1 MGILSNSRIE
11 KIEKSFI
18 YIAIFIFIGLTLF
31 PLIWVFTTSLKP
43 NDETMSF
50 PPKLIPEHVTF
61 ENYVFVFTNST
72 IVKSLY
78 NSLIVSFGS
87 MILNVTICALAGYA
101 LARFEF
107 KAKRILFS
115 LILGL
120 FMIPVVIN
128 IIPLYSILANLGLLN
143 SLVSL
148 ILTFQIL
155 IIPLNVILLKNY
167 FETIPKELEESA
179 LIDGCS
185 KIGVLRRITIPLS
198 MPGFAVASIFSFI
211 FSWNEFVL
219 PIRTRKFSEF
229 HSFSGGTIPIHIFVQ
244 DRMGIPGCRDHYS
257 AVACDYS
264 HRGFPK
270 TNDKRIYFGIDKGIK
285 QIK

>member
-1 MGILSNSRIE
+1 MNILSRK
-11 KIEKSFI
+11 KIEMMEKSLI
-18 YIAIFIFIGLTLF
+18 YVALFIFIGLTLF

-50 PPKLIPEHVTF
+50 PPKLIPENVTL

-72 IVKSLY
+72 IIKSLY

-107 KAKRILFS
+107 KAKKIFFS

-120 FMIPVVIN
+120 FTIPIVIN
-128 IIPLYSILANLGLLN
+128 IIPLYTILANLGLLN

-155 IIPLNVILLKNY
+155 IIPLNIMLLKNY
-167 FETIPKELEESA
+167 FETIPRELEESA

-185 KIGVLRRITIPLS
+185 KIGVLRKITIPLS
-198 MPGFAVASIFSFI
+198 MPGFAVAAIFSFI

-219 PIRTRKFSEF
+219 PIVLANSPNSTLFQVALYQFISLYRIEW
-229 HSFSGGTIPIHIFVQ
+229 GYLAA
-244 DRMGIPGCRDHYS
+244 GIIIALLPVVILI
-257 AVACDYS
+257 VAFQ
-264 HRGFPK
+264 RQMIKGF
-270 TNDKRIYFGIDKGIK
+270 TLGSIKG
-285 QIK
+285 

>member
-1 MGILSNSRIE
+1 MSILSNSRIE

-179 LIDGCS
+179 LNRWMFKDWSIEKNHHSTIYARVCSSIDIFFYFFLERICS
-185 KIGVLRRITIPLS
+185 S
-198 MPGFAVASIFSFI
+198 D
-211 FSWNEFVL
+211 
-219 PIRTRKFSEF
+219 RTRKFSEF
-229 HSFSGGTIPIHIFVQ
+229 HSFSSGTIPIHIFVQ
-244 DRMGIPGCRDHYS
+244 DRMGLPGCRDHYS

>member
-1 MGILSNSRIE
+1 MNILSRK
-11 KIEKSFI
+11 KIEMMEKSLI
-18 YIAIFIFIGLTLF
+18 YVALFIFVGLTLF

-50 PPKLIPEHVTF
+50 PPKLIPENVTL

-107 KAKRILFS
+107 KAKKIFFS
-115 LILGL
+115 IILGL
-120 FMIPVVIN
+120 FTIPIVIN
-128 IIPLYSILANLGLLN
+128 IIPLYTILANLGLLN

-155 IIPLNVILLKNY
+155 IIPLNIMLLKNY

-185 KIGVLRRITIPLS
+185 KIGVLRKITIPLS
-198 MPGFAVASIFSFI
+198 MPGFAVASILSFI

-219 PIRTRKFSEF
+219 PIVLANSPNSTLFQVALYQFISLYRIEW
-229 HSFSGGTIPIHIFVQ
+229 GYLAA
-244 DRMGIPGCRDHYS
+244 GIIIALLPVVILIIAFQRQMIK
-257 AVACDYS
+257 
-264 HRGFPK
+264 GF
-270 TNDKRIYFGIDKGIK
+270 TLGSIKG
-285 QIK
+285 

>member
-1 MGILSNSRIE
+1 MDIFSSKQIE
-11 KIEKSFI
+11 MIEKSFV
-18 YIAIFIFIGLTLF
+18 YIALFVFIGLTLF

-50 PPKLIPEHVTF
+50 PPKLIPENVTL
-61 ENYVFVFTNST
+61 ENYWFVFTNST
-72 IVKSLY
+72 IVKSIY

-87 MILNVTICALAGYA
+87 MILNVTICAFAGYA

-107 KAKRILFS
+107 KAKKIFFS
-115 LILGL
+115 FMLGL
-120 FMIPVVIN
+120 FTIPIVIN
-128 IIPLYSILANLGLLN
+128 IIPLYIILANLGLLN

-155 IIPLNVILLKNY
+155 IIPLNIMLLKNY
-167 FETIPKELEESA
+167 FETIPRELEESA

-185 KIGVLRRITIPLS
+185 KLGVLRKITIPLS

-219 PIRTRKFSEF
+219 PIVLANSPNSTLFQVALYQFISLYRIEWGYLSA
-229 HSFSGGTIPIHIFVQ
+229 
-244 DRMGIPGCRDHYS
+244 GIIIALLPVIILIIVFQRQMIK
-257 AVACDYS
+257 
-264 HRGFPK
+264 GF
-270 TNDKRIYFGIDKGIK
+270 TLGSIKG
-285 QIK
+285 

>member
-1 MGILSNSRIE
+1 
-11 KIEKSFI
+11 
-18 YIAIFIFIGLTLF
+18 
-31 PLIWVFTTSLKP
+31 
-43 NDETMSF
+43 MSF

-61 ENYVFVFTNST
+61 ENYAFVFTDST

-78 NSLIVSFGS
+78 NSLMVSFGS

-107 KAKRILFS
+107 KAKKILFS

-185 KIGVLRRITIPLS
+185 RIGVLRRITIPLS
-198 MPGFAVASIFSFI
+198 MPGLAVASIFSFI

-219 PIRTRKFSEF
+219 PLVLANSPNSTLFQVALYQFISLYRIEW
-229 HSFSGGTIPIHIFVQ
+229 GYLAA
-244 DRMGIPGCRDHYS
+244 GIIIALLPVIILI
-257 AVACDYS
+257 VAFQ
-264 HRGFPK
+264 RQMIKGF
-270 TNDKRIYFGIDKGIK
+270 TLGSIKG
-285 QIK
+285 

>member
-1 MGILSNSRIE
+1 LGKLSSHTIE
-11 KIEKSFI
+11 KIEKSFV
-18 YIAIFIFIGLTLF
+18 YIAIFTFIGLTLF

-50 PPKLIPEHVTF
+50 PPKLIPEHVTL
-61 ENYVFVFTNST
+61 ENYAFVFTDST

-185 KIGVLRRITIPLS
+185 RIGVLRRITIPLS

-219 PIRTRKFSEF
+219 PIVLANSPNSTLFQVALYQFISLYRIEW
-229 HSFSGGTIPIHIFVQ
+229 GYLAAGITIALLPVIILIVAFQ
-244 DRMGIPGCRDHYS
+244 RQMIKGFTMGS
-257 AVACDYS
+257 L
-264 HRGFPK
+264 RG
-270 TNDKRIYFGIDKGIK
+270 
-285 QIK
+285 

>member
-1 MGILSNSRIE
+1 MNILSRK
-11 KIEKSFI
+11 KIEMMEKSLI
-18 YIAIFIFIGLTLF
+18 YVALFIFIGLTLF

-50 PPKLIPEHVTF
+50 PPKLIPENVTL

-107 KAKRILFS
+107 KAKKIFFS

-120 FMIPVVIN
+120 FTIPIVIN
-128 IIPLYSILANLGLLN
+128 IIPLYTILANLGLLN

-155 IIPLNVILLKNY
+155 IIPLNIMLLKNY
-167 FETIPKELEESA
+167 FETIPRELEESA

-185 KIGVLRRITIPLS
+185 KIGVLRKITIPLS
-198 MPGFAVASIFSFI
+198 MPGFAVAAIFSFI

-219 PIRTRKFSEF
+219 PIVLANSPNSTLFQVALYQFISLYRIEW
-229 HSFSGGTIPIHIFVQ
+229 GYLAA
-244 DRMGIPGCRDHYS
+244 GIIIALLPVVILI
-257 AVACDYS
+257 VAFQ
-264 HRGFPK
+264 RQMIKGF
-270 TNDKRIYFGIDKGIK
+270 TLGSIKG
-285 QIK
+285 

>member
-1 MGILSNSRIE
+1 MNILLKKKME
-11 KIEKSFI
+11 MMEKSLI
-18 YIAIFIFIGLTLF
+18 YVALFIFIGLTLF

-50 PPKLIPEHVTF
+50 PPKLIPENVTL

-72 IVKSLY
+72 IIKSLY

-107 KAKRILFS
+107 KAKKIFFS

-120 FMIPVVIN
+120 FTIPIVIN
-128 IIPLYSILANLGLLN
+128 IIPLYTILANLGLLN

-155 IIPLNVILLKNY
+155 IIPLNIMLLKNY
-167 FETIPKELEESA
+167 FETIPRELEESA

-185 KIGVLRRITIPLS
+185 KIGVLRKITIPLS
-198 MPGFAVASIFSFI
+198 MPGFAVAAIFSFI

-219 PIRTRKFSEF
+219 PIVLANSPNSTLFQVALYQFISLYRIEW
-229 HSFSGGTIPIHIFVQ
+229 GYLAA
-244 DRMGIPGCRDHYS
+244 GIIIALLPVVVLIIAFQRQMIK
-257 AVACDYS
+257 
-264 HRGFPK
+264 GF
-270 TNDKRIYFGIDKGIK
+270 TLGSIKG
-285 QIK
+285 

>member
-1 MGILSNSRIE
+1 MNILSRK
-11 KIEKSFI
+11 KIEMMEKSLI
-18 YIAIFIFIGLTLF
+18 YVALFIFIGLALF

-50 PPKLIPEHVTF
+50 PPKLIPENVTV
-61 ENYVFVFTNST
+61 ENYLFVFTNST

-107 KAKRILFS
+107 KAKKIFFS

-120 FMIPVVIN
+120 FTIPIVIN
-128 IIPLYSILANLGLLN
+128 IIPLYTILANLGLLN

-155 IIPLNVILLKNY
+155 IIPLNIMLLKNY
-167 FETIPKELEESA
+167 FETIPRELEESA

-185 KIGVLRRITIPLS
+185 KIGVLTKITTPLS

-219 PIRTRKFSEF
+219 PIVLANSPNSTLFQVALYQFISLYRIEW
-229 HSFSGGTIPIHIFVQ
+229 GYLAA
-244 DRMGIPGCRDHYS
+244 GIIIALLPVVVLIIAFQRQMIK
-257 AVACDYS
+257 
-264 HRGFPK
+264 GF
-270 TNDKRIYFGIDKGIK
+270 TLGSIKG
-285 QIK
+285 

>member
-1 MGILSNSRIE
+1 MDIFSSKQIE
-11 KIEKSFI
+11 MIEKSFV
-18 YIAIFIFIGLTLF
+18 YIALFVFIGLTLF

-50 PPKLIPEHVTF
+50 PPKLIPENVTL
-61 ENYVFVFTNST
+61 ENYWFVFTNST
-72 IVKSLY
+72 IVKSIY

-87 MILNVTICALAGYA
+87 MILNVTICAFAGYA

-107 KAKRILFS
+107 KAKKIFFS
-115 LILGL
+115 FILGL
-120 FMIPVVIN
+120 FTIPIVIN
-128 IIPLYSILANLGLLN
+128 IIPLYIILANLGLLN

-155 IIPLNVILLKNY
+155 IIPLNIMLLKNY
-167 FETIPKELEESA
+167 FETIPRELEESA

-185 KIGVLRRITIPLS
+185 KLGVLRKITIPLS

-219 PIRTRKFSEF
+219 PIVLANSPNSTLFQVALYQFISLYRIEWGYLSA
-229 HSFSGGTIPIHIFVQ
+229 
-244 DRMGIPGCRDHYS
+244 GIIIALLPVIILIIVFQRQMIK
-257 AVACDYS
+257 
-264 HRGFPK
+264 GF
-270 TNDKRIYFGIDKGIK
+270 TLGSIKG
-285 QIK
+285 